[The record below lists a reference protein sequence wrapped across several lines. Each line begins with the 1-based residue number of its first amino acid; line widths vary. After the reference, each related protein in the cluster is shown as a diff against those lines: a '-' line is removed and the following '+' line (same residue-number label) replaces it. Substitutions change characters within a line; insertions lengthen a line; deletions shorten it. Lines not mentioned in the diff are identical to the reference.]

1 MRKWRLLLVVILF
14 LCYFTPAQAEV
25 SQQDLAHQKTALTN
39 AMATYRR
46 HYAEYSRYRQLYGRT
61 NSPDHL
67 ISTLEEAK
75 TVYANRNQVMVD
87 FSAYLYHLLDYY
99 APPSQ
104 EVLTKKLQA
113 NLASQQKSYLA
124 LDNDFTA
131 RDGLYKS
138 DDDFA
143 RINSGSQE
151 TIFQT
156 FALISYRET
165 YNIFQEYTN
174 LYLSQQQRLLQEAK
188 NQVDKEQK
196 NKILEQT
203 KRFLTTFKTTL
214 EQMRLQVDKVNSRDQ
229 YFQFKTK
236 LDAEINN
243 LEASLKLYANLE

>member
-1 MRKWRLLLVVILF
+1 MYKWRLLLIALLF
-14 LCYFTPAQAEV
+14 FSCFSIAQAQV
-25 SQQDLAHQKTALTN
+25 SKQDLANKKASLTQ

-46 HYAEYSRYRQLYGRT
+46 NYAEYSRHRQLYERT
-61 NSPDHL
+61 SSPDHL
-67 ISTLEEAK
+67 ISTLEGAK
-75 TVYANRNQVMVD
+75 TVYANRNQVMID

-99 APPSQ
+99 APPAQ
-104 EVLTKKLQA
+104 EALAKKLQA

-124 LDNDFTA
+124 LADDFTA

-151 TIFQT
+151 TIFQA

-214 EQMRLQVDKVNSRDQ
+214 EQMRPQVDKVNSRDQ

-243 LEASLKLYANLE
+243 LAASLKLYADLE